1 MGYVTTR
8 SEFFKPSW
16 SRRAFPGLGAGVF
29 IATEFGRYVNRPHFQ
44 AHRTN
49 DLGLAD
55 CMGNLGGIV
64 VQIFLGL
71 AILNPSRRQSYRLAV
86 FFAVGYVV
94 YEFAQP
100 YLPKGVFDWPGVYGA
115 AIGFMISVLLLA
127 VVWRV
132 VESGAAPR
140 QSSRTDEPRGSEL

>member
-1 MGYVTTR
+1 MGYFTTR
-8 SEFFKPSW
+8 GEFFKPSW
-16 SRRAFPGLGAGVF
+16 SRLAFLVLGAGAFV
-29 IATEFGRYVNRPHFQ
+29 ATEFGRYVYRPHIY
-44 AHRTN
+44 AHRIN

-55 CMGNLGGIV
+55 CIGNLGGIV
-64 VQIFLGL
+64 VQIFLAL

-100 YLPKGVFDWPGVYGA
+100 YLPKGVFDWLDVYGT

-140 QSSRTDEPRGSEL
+140 NSSGTDEP